1 MVRKLEPIVG
11 EWYRDHGEQR
21 LFEVV
26 AMDDADGV
34 IDIQYADG
42 NVLALNRDSWRD
54 LLLSMAP
61 PPSARRGESEFAAD
75 ADAGTSHLPDDDW
88 HDSHD
93 ELPDEDY

>member
-42 NVLALNRDSWRD
+42 DVLALNRDSWRD

-61 PPSARRGESEFAAD
+61 PPTDQFGESDFASD
-75 ADAGTSHLPDDDW
+75 GEAGNAQLLDDDW

-93 ELPDEDY
+93 ELPGEDY